1 MKTVAVQKTMKALVI
16 GSGVI
21 GLTSAWYL
29 RQAGFDVTVIDR
41 QAQAALE
48 TSYANAGQLS
58 YGYSAPWA
66 APGVP
71 QKALKWLVQT
81 HAPLKISPPLNAEMV
96 GWSLKMLANCN
107 TEKYQQN
114 KSRMLRLANY
124 SKSCLS
130 ELKDRLPLNFEG
142 KELGT
147 LQVFRHASQLDSIG
161 KDMHLLAQSGVEHHL
176 LNVEQ
181 CIQKEPGLAAVKEKL
196 TGGLY
201 LPNDETGDCYLF
213 CQQLEQECRKAGIE
227 FHYLHQVKKIEHQSG
242 QVTKVVTDKQTFVAD
257 KYVFAMG
264 SHSATWLKTLG
275 INLPVYPVK
284 GYSLTVPI
292 EDSKNAPTSTVMD
305 ETYKVAITRFENRIR
320 VAGTAELAGFSQD
333 LPHKRTRTISKVLTD
348 LFPKASNVS
357 KAEYWTGLRPMTP
370 DGTPVIGKT
379 PLSNAYT
386 NTGHGT
392 LGWTLACGSGKLLA
406 DIVAEKKADI
416 QHDDLSYFR
425 YVQ

>member
-1 MKTVAVQKTMKALVI
+1 MAVQKTMKALVI

-107 TEKYQQN
+107 AEKYQQN

-130 ELKDRLPLNFEG
+130 ELKERLPLNFEG

-196 TGGLY
+196 TGGCISPTMKL
-201 LPNDETGDCYLF
+201 
-213 CQQLEQECRKAGIE
+213 
-227 FHYLHQVKKIEHQSG
+227 
-242 QVTKVVTDKQTFVAD
+242 VTAIF
-257 KYVFAMG
+257 FA
-264 SHSATWLKTLG
+264 SNW
-275 INLPVYPVK
+275 N
-284 GYSLTVPI
+284 
-292 EDSKNAPTSTVMD
+292 KNAAMRALNSTTS
-305 ETYKVAITRFENRIR
+305 IR
-320 VAGTAELAGFSQD
+320 L
-333 LPHKRTRTISKVLTD
+333 KRLST
-348 LFPKASNVS
+348 KASRS
-357 KAEYWTGLRPMTP
+357 QKWSRISRRLLP
-370 DGTPVIGKT
+370 
-379 PLSNAYT
+379 T
-386 NTGHGT
+386 NTFLQWEAT
-392 LGWTLACGSGKLLA
+392 PPLG
-406 DIVAEKKADI
+406 
-416 QHDDLSYFR
+416 
-425 YVQ
+425 